1 MRCRVVVVVGLFPA
15 TLLGQRGGGRVQG
28 DPTLTGPIPASA
40 PAYGPAL
47 FEAMRIRNVG
57 PTTGGRIAD
66 IAVDPKN
73 ESIWYVASAA
83 SGLWKTTSH
92 GVSFTPIFDSYGSF
106 SLGCVVIDPNN
117 SNVIWLGTGEN
128 NAQRSVDFGDGVYK
142 STDAGK
148 TWANVGLSSSE
159 HIAKILVDP
168 RNSDVVYVAAQGPLW
183 SAGGDRGL
191 YKTTDGGKTWNAV
204 LTISE
209 NTGVSDAAFDPRNP
223 DVLYAASWQRRR
235 HVGMALGGG
244 PESGIFKSTDA
255 GRTWMRLRSGLP
267 TVNVGRIGLAVS
279 PQNGD
284 VVYAWLDHAAGA
296 RQAATV
302 TVAAVNDSTTSG
314 QPAPSGARGGSGGR
328 VAGGGGGARGGRG
341 VADPT
346 MGFYRSADGGATWTR
361 MADAPVQEPQYYG
374 EVFTDPHKFDRVYFN
389 DMNMKYSDDGGKTI
403 RQLPANGV
411 HVDYHVLWADPKD
424 DNHLIVGSDGG
435 LYESYDWGQSWRHFA
450 ILSMTQFYRIG
461 VDNAWPFYNVNGG
474 AQDNGSQAG
483 PTRSPFN
490 IGIRGS
496 DWFST
501 GGGDGMQARIDPD
514 DPDMLY
520 SQTQSSADR
529 LNKLTGETE
538 SLRPV
543 GTRTFSASPGPGGG
557 GGRGGRMNTPN
568 WNMTTDTVRWHW
580 DTPLYISPFNS
591 SRLYTAGSSVFRSD
605 DKGHTWTKISGDLT
619 KHINRDTLPI
629 MGRLWADSEAV
640 LRNASTNDY
649 GTGMAFDESP
659 LKQGLIWW
667 GSDDNVVAWSDNDG
681 KNWTRITTFP
691 DVPSWA
697 QVTDIV
703 ASRHDVNTAY
713 VSFTNYSRGDYK
725 PYVLKTTDRG
735 KTWTSIAGDLP
746 DRQFVWSL
754 AEDHVNKNLLFAG
767 TEFGLFFTVDGGRHW
782 TQLHAG
788 LPTIAVRDIEV
799 QRRENDLVL
808 GTFGRGVWVLDDYS
822 PLRSMTPEVAAQ
834 DVALLP
840 MRNALQFP
848 TLAWARGAAG
858 DANDLAPN
866 PMYGALIN
874 YYIKDTPSGALLS
887 GSDSLLVATIK
898 DAKGKFVRDVPLPA
912 IAGLHRVAWTL
923 RGPPVP
929 PQPQRRDSTVDQRP
943 VDSLSTLRR
952 DSITVTDSAARA
964 NAARGGQGGGG
975 AGAGG
980 GGRGGAAGAGGF
992 GPGGFGGG
1000 TPDNGPLVAA
1010 GRYTVTLQHK
1020 VNGKLEQVGQPQSFE
1035 VFVVDPVP
1043 RQAVKK

>member
-1 MRCRVVVVVGLFPA
+1 MR
-15 TLLGQRGGGRVQG
+15 
-28 DPTLTGPIPASA
+28 
-40 PAYGPAL
+40 
-47 FEAMRIRNVG
+47 MRNVG

-83 SGLWKTTSH
+83 SGLWKTTNH

-148 TWANVGLSSSE
+148 TWMNVGLKNSE
-159 HIAKILVDP
+159 HIAKILIDP

-209 NTGVSDAAFDPRNP
+209 NTGVSDGAFDPRSP

-244 PESGIFKSTDA
+244 PESGIFKSIDA
-255 GRTWMRLRSGLP
+255 GKSWTRLRSGLP
-267 TVNVGRIGLAVS
+267 TVNVGRIGIAVS

-284 VVYAWLDHAAGA
+284 VVYAWLDHAARA
-296 RQAATV
+296 RLAQTAPGN
-302 TVAAVNDSTTSG
+302 VAVVNDSTTTAVQG
-314 QPAPSGARGGSGGR
+314 GRGGQ
-328 VAGGGGGARGGRG
+328 GGGGGRGGGRG
-341 VADPT
+341 AADPT
-346 MGFYRSADGGATWTR
+346 MGFYRSADAGATWVR

-389 DMNMKYSDDGGKTI
+389 DMNMRYSDDGGKTI

-424 DNHLIVGSDGG
+424 ENHLIVGSDGG

-514 DPDMLY
+514 DPDILY
-520 SQTQSSADR
+520 SQTQGGADR

-543 GTRTFSASPGPGGG
+543 GNRTPILGAANVGGGPG
-557 GGRGGRMNTPN
+557 GGRGGRMNTAN

-580 DTPLYISPFNS
+580 DTPLYISPFNN
-591 SRLYTAGSSVFRSD
+591 SRIYTAGSSVFRSE

-640 LRNASTNDY
+640 LRNSSTNDY

-681 KNWTRITTFP
+681 KNWTRTTSFP
-691 DVPSWA
+691 NVPSWA

-713 VSFTNYSRGDYK
+713 VSFANYSRGDYK
-725 PYVLKTTDRG
+725 PYVLKTSDRG

-767 TEFGLFFTVDGGRHW
+767 TEFGLFFTVDGGGHW
-782 TQLHAG
+782 TQIHAG

-822 PLRSMTPEVAAQ
+822 PLRSMTPEVASQ
-834 DVALLP
+834 DIALLP

-848 TLAWARGAAG
+848 MLGWARGAPG
-858 DANDLAPN
+858 DPNDLAPN
-866 PMYGALIN
+866 PMYGAVIN
-874 YYIKDTPSGALLS
+874 YYIKDTPQGAQL
-887 GSDSLLVATIK
+887 GGNDSLLVATIK
-898 DAKGKFVRDVPLPA
+898 DAKGKFVRDIPLPA

-923 RGPPVP
+923 RGPPIP

-952 DSITVTDSAARA
+952 DSVTVTDSAARA
-964 NAARGGQGGGG
+964 NAARSGRGGGGAGGGAGGGRGG

-980 GGRGGAAGAGGF
+980 AGF
-992 GPGGFGGG
+992 GVGS
-1000 TPDNGPLVAA
+1000 PDNGPLVAA
-1010 GRYTVTLQHK
+1010 GRYTVTLQRK
-1020 VNGKLEQVGQPQSFE
+1020 VNGKLEQIGQPQSFE
-1035 VFVVDPVP
+1035 VFIVDAVP
-1043 RQAVKK
+1043 RQTIKK